1 MEKEHFQGRGHIIAY
16 AIVAAVHKVAEK
28 EVARV
33 RAVATNLH
41 APVWSHIH
49 TQSMHRM

>member
-1 MEKEHFQGRGHIIAY
+1 VRPREGVRVGSGPTEWRKSIFRGEGTSSY

-41 APVWSHIH
+41 A
-49 TQSMHRM
+49 